1 MWKSIIELWKS
12 DNLLAQAWRDTYRML
27 DIDQEMFS
35 QAVDSLR
42 HSDDSADARDAI
54 LALDKEVDEFEQEV
68 RRKVLTHC
76 SVRAG
81 SDLTGSMMLV
91 TIVIDIERIG
101 DYTKNIVELARN
113 YPSRLEAG
121 PLEDDLQRIEATVTS
136 NFDLTR
142 KAIENSDEEMANQV
156 LTETKWIS
164 KLCDDRVRDLVA
176 APVGEMTVNQSTA
189 LALYFRQLKRI
200 NSHLGDV
207 ATAVV
212 NPFDRIGF
220 KPKA

>member
-1 MWKSIIELWKS
+1 MWKSIKELWKS
-12 DNLLAQAWRDTYRML
+12 DNLLAQAWKDSYRML
-27 DIDQEMFS
+27 DIDQEMFG
-35 QAVDSLR
+35 QAVECLR
-42 HSDDSADARDAI
+42 HSENPDARDAI
-54 LALDKEVDEFEQEV
+54 LARDKEVDAFEQEV

-81 SDLTGSMMLV
+81 SDLTGAMMLV

-101 DYTKNIVELARN
+101 DYTKNIVELARS
-113 YPSRLEAG
+113 YPTRLDAG
-121 PLEDDLQRIEATVTS
+121 PMEGDLQRIEATVAT
-136 NFDLTR
+136 NFSLTR
-142 KAIENSDEEMANQV
+142 RAIEASDEAVANEV
-156 LTETKWIS
+156 LKATTWLS

-176 APVGEMTVNQSTA
+176 APVGDMTVNQSTA

-200 NSHLGDV
+200 NSHLGDI